1 MTIVYKRSKSNP
13 TQDTLPFFSKY
24 IQTFH
29 NLGNFRDGQDG
40 GFGGGRVQLYL
51 RGGFVELSVLLKDS
65 SPLRSRTSKAEAKNW
80 MMSKAGPRLVVVKD
94 FNGEIS
100 CWCAN

>member
-1 MTIVYKRSKSNP
+1 MTDKMADLAEEGFN
-13 TQDTLPFFSKY
+13 Y
-24 IQTFH
+24 IC
-29 NLGNFRDGQDG
+29 
-40 GFGGGRVQLYL
+40 VS
-51 RGGFVELSVLLKDS
+51 GGFVELSVLLKDS
-65 SPLRSRTSKAEAKNW
+65 SPLRSRSSKAEAKNW